1 MATAVWTC
9 LDLRGWQLLSWCWG
23 RQRQEGL
30 DGIALAWLVQ
40 AETKRKIQP
49 SVPSM
54 SSTLLCHLIPAKVL
68 KILRDKDQSRG
79 IRSSRCNVDALL
91 PKWGDNRG
99 PVRLVWI
106 AFVLDAW
113 RGHVHR
119 CAQMCRYCKVVAGAC
134 IPWNSSYA
142 MCLWWSSK
150 YIWCISMQ
158 KFRGK
163 VTFKIF
169 QESVAKIPAWQPD
182 RITKKSTHIH
192 TLWLW
197 IMSIYVIH
205 FGMKSRTI
213 GERRFFFWAMPEDL
227 ANTPAERAAATER
240 VYRPIHFFYSKEL
253 RPKSSKWPTC
263 HGKWH
268 QYQYVLCLFM
278 YSIFFYVI
286 K

>member
-213 GERRFFFWAMPEDL
+213 GERRFFLSHAGRLGKYASWESCRD
-227 ANTPAERAAATER
+227 RAGLSADPFLLFQGAT
-240 VYRPIHFFYSKEL
+240 SKVL
-253 RPKSSKWPTC
+253 QMAHLSWQMTSISVC
-263 HGKWH
+263 IMFI
-268 QYQYVLCLFM
+268 YV
-278 YSIFFYVI
+278 
-286 K
+286 